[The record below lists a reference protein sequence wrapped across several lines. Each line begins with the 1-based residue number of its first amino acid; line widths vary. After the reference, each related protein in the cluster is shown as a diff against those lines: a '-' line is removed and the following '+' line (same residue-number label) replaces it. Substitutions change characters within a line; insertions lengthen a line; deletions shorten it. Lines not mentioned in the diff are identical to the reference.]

1 MMNDCSS
8 QAPEPPRS
16 DLQPPPE
23 HVAARAREIFR
34 LAYLGLTGVI
44 QSVAL
49 AVLVV
54 RVEDTSAHFHFAN
67 WVMAAAT
74 FLNIALIWNEY
85 VIITIAYYWTT
96 TVLDALL
103 PFVLLALQAFLA
115 HSVYPSERTWLTALG
130 ALFAAGVVAYAY
142 GFSRIARHPS
152 DNRDIIRAMG
162 VHRPLTMVFPAI
174 GCGVCWGAALI
185 YDVAGLGHVRVAGAI
200 AGFLLVLAILLRS
213 VPYWRSVTGYAGL

>member
-1 MMNDCSS
+1 
-8 QAPEPPRS
+8 
-16 DLQPPPE
+16 
-23 HVAARAREIFR
+23 
-34 LAYLGLTGVI
+34 
-44 QSVAL
+44 
-49 AVLVV
+49 
-54 RVEDTSAHFHFAN
+54 
-67 WVMAAAT
+67 MAAAT

-174 GCGVCWGAALI
+174 GCGVCAGEPLWSMTLPGWATRGWLVPSQGFCSCSPSCCGASRTG
-185 YDVAGLGHVRVAGAI
+185 GL
-200 AGFLLVLAILLRS
+200 
-213 VPYWRSVTGYAGL
+213 